1 MLCKKKD
8 IIIQKL
14 DQLLKKLGGEELS
27 ANITMGRVS
36 KEWKEAMEVLYSSLV
51 FNWFMNIP
59 SSACKSNTYVHV
71 CVCVCLYLCVSMSV
85 YMYIYKHVHTYQ
97 SSMLIVEAGT
107 ELAIF

>member
-27 ANITMGRVS
+27 ANITMGKVS

-51 FNWFMNIP
+51 FNFFMNIP
-59 SSACKSNTYVHV
+59 SSAASRIY
-71 CVCVCLYLCVSMSV
+71 M
-85 YMYIYKHVHTYQ
+85 YMYICTYHTHIHTYTN
-97 SSMLIVEAGT
+97 MYIHTKARC
-107 ELAIF
+107 

>member
-27 ANITMGRVS
+27 ANITMGKVS

-59 SSACKSNTYVHV
+59 SSA
-71 CVCVCLYLCVSMSV
+71 
-85 YMYIYKHVHTYQ
+85 
-97 SSMLIVEAGT
+97 
-107 ELAIF
+107 